1 MKIIYLI
8 LALIVSVLITY
19 YFLRHENREPL
30 EAVLLGTLLGLLW
43 PMILLIGL
51 IVLID
56 DEEKTNED
64 PN

>member
-1 MKIIYLI
+1 MRIIYLI
-8 LALIVSVLITY
+8 FALITSIVITY
-19 YFLRHENREPL
+19 YFLRHENRESF
-30 EAVLLGTLLGLLW
+30 EAVLLGTILGLLW
-43 PMILLIGL
+43 PMILLVSL